1 VEIKSPQGMAA
12 ESSSAVIILL
22 SAHFGYAL
30 STTQVVT
37 GSVLGSGVG
46 KPGAEVRWGVAG
58 RMATAW
64 LITLPAAGLVG
75 ATTYWVTHGIGGYVG
90 AIVGFGLL
98 AATAPVIYLQSR
110 KTKLDHNNV
119 NAEWKGDLTAGLD
132 DA

>member
-1 VEIKSPQGMAA
+1 
-12 ESSSAVIILL
+12 
-22 SAHFGYAL
+22 
-30 STTQVVT
+30 VVT

-75 ATTYWVTHGIGGYVG
+75 AITYWITHGIGGYAG
-90 AIVGFGLL
+90 ATIGFALLL
-98 AATAPVIYLQSR
+98 AVASAIYLRSR
-110 KTKLDHNNV
+110 RNKIDHNNV

-132 DA
+132 EDGKPGIAGAPYSYDENSDAAPPVKKAGTP